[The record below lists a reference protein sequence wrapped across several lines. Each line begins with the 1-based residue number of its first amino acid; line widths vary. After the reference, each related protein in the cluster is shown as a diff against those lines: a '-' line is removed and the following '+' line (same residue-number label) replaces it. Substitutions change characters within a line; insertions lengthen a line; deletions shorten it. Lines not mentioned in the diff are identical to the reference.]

1 VASSSGLTKTLPG
14 RDNLRTGGLCR
25 LRCRAGA
32 RATSATN
39 ATSLDTGPAAAQCKV
54 TLEVE
59 EAMRFATSATS
70 RATGRAAAPMQP
82 MAASGVVAVK
92 VVVAAVAGAAARSGA
107 LMRAWTCPSRATTLA
122 PTSPLVVEALTTPAT
137 SAALPTMVAG
147 EVACE
152 RHPIEWMQPWR
163 IGLRPP

>member
-1 VASSSGLTKTLPG
+1 
-14 RDNLRTGGLCR
+14 
-25 LRCRAGA
+25 
-32 RATSATN
+32 
-39 ATSLDTGPAAAQCKV
+39 
-54 TLEVE
+54 
-59 EAMRFATSATS
+59 MRFATSATS

-92 VVVAAVAGAAARSGA
+92 VVVVVAVVAAVAGAVARSGA
-107 LMRAWTCPSRATTLA
+107 LMRAWTRPSRATTLA
-122 PTSPLVVEALTTPAT
+122 ATSPLVVEALTTPAT